1 MRLAKV
7 MGVVVSTVKAE
18 QLEGSKML
26 LVKDAD
32 QTGKVTGQPYIA
44 LDIVGAGEEELVMV
58 VQGSTARA
66 IANKP
71 VDAVIVCILDSLRYE
86 NKLTFKKS

>member
-1 MRLAKV
+1 MRIAKV

-71 VDAVIVCILDSLRYE
+71 VDAVIVCILDSLRYD

>member
-1 MRLAKV
+1 MQIAKV
-7 MGVVVSTVKAE
+7 MGVVVSTVKTP
-18 QLEGSKML
+18 QLEGTKML

-32 QTGKVTGQPYIA
+32 QTGKVSGQPYIA
-44 LDIVGAGEEELVMV
+44 LDMVGAGEEELVMV

-66 IANKP
+66 ISNKP
-71 VDAVIVCILDSLRYE
+71 VDAVIVCILDSLRYD